1 MKNKNKRIIKYTGLH
16 RLIIFTIILV
26 ALGVLFVIPIVA
38 ENASV
43 LIVPGLLLCIC
54 LPSIIIY
61 GNRKI
66 VFDYDNQVITAFC
79 VDHGMVEKTKVAMSD
94 VKRIQFVECDYLEK
108 GKSKFWRERRGW
120 WIINNDPF
128 HVYNSGKVYWLKI
141 TKTNDD
147 VEVITYPCL
156 YDCKSPKVVE
166 EFEKQVNQLI
176 DEFNSFRYSK
186 KSNKKHK

>member
-43 LIVPGLLLCIC
+43 LIIPGILLCIC

-79 VDHGMVEKTKVAMSD
+79 VDYGMVKKTKVAMSD

-108 GKSKFWRERRGW
+108 GKSKFWGERRGW
-120 WIINNDPF
+120 WIINNNPF

-176 DEFNSFRYSK
+176 DEFNSFRYPK